1 MKVTLYIAKFIS
13 YLFHPLLLPILG
25 LLIIFNH
32 PEMKLWVPGKE
43 TQNFLIAFTFVATFL
58 LPLVNALFLL
68 KMKQIT
74 SLSMPTKEERRI
86 PYLITT
92 FFYSIQLYYVI
103 KMEVPAVIKAIM
115 LSATLVVAAILIIN
129 LFWKISAHMAGIGA
143 LSGIMLALSY
153 RLQINLL
160 PIIILLFLISGLV
173 AFSRLRLNAHNEA
186 QVYAGFGLGLFIQLF
201 LFF

>member
-74 SLSMPTKEERRI
+74 SLSMTTKEERRI

-143 LSGIMLALSY
+143 LSGIMLDLSY

-186 QVYAGFGLGLFIQLF
+186 QVYAGFGLGIFIQLF

>member
-1 MKVTLYIAKFIS
+1 
-13 YLFHPLLLPILG
+13 
-25 LLIIFNH
+25 
-32 PEMKLWVPGKE
+32 MKLWVPAAE
-43 TQNFLIAFTFVATFL
+43 IQNFLLAFTFVATFL
-58 LPLVNALFLL
+58 LPLINAVFLL

-92 FFYSIQLYYVI
+92 FFYSIQLYYVL

-143 LSGIMLALSY
+143 LSGMMLALSY

-160 PIIILLFLISGLV
+160 PIIILLFLISGIV
-173 AFSRLRLNAHNEA
+173 AFSRLHLNAHDEA